1 MTDLAERLRAA
12 ISDYHNPLMRE
23 AADEIER
30 LEAEN
35 AEMRLALEAPTKH
48 ELEQRVELERQDDEI
63 ERLHKVMLTGL
74 TIKAED
80 EIERLTVKAA
90 EDKRGIAIYLAEIT
104 QQRDEIKQLK
114 EDNTR
119 LCIDLFELSETFKRF
134 REEKGSGY
142 KY

>member
-1 MTDLAERLRAA
+1 MTDLAERLRAFYDA
-12 ISDYHNPLMRE
+12 GLPVAEFVVVLE
-23 AADEIER
+23 AA
-30 LEAEN
+30 
-35 AEMRLALEAPTKH
+35 
-48 ELEQRVELERQDDEI
+48 DEI

-90 EDKRGIAIYLAEIT
+90 EDKRGIEIYLAEIT

-119 LCIDLFELSETFKRF
+119 LCIDLFELSETFKQF